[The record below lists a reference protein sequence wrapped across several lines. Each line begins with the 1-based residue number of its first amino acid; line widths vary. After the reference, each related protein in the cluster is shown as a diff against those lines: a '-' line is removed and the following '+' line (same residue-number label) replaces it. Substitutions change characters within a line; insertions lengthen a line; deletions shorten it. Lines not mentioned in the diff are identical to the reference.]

1 MCVPCV
7 FRVCS
12 GSSRCL
18 FTDQAPWHRLQL
30 PVRPVP
36 FLDLIL
42 VPMHAKISTYNKP
55 AGDHTS
61 HRKKLEA
68 KAARPARASRVQRLQ
83 HVCRMHQVRPTAQV
97 GLPAHVLIF
106 ALRAAHMLK
115 PNRPR
120 HVRRIAL
127 THSHRV
133 LQPSTSSAA

>member
-42 VPMHAKISTYNKP
+42 VPMHAKITTYNKP

-68 KAARPARASRVQRLQ
+68 KAARPARLPRTASLTRVPETAR
-83 HVCRMHQVRPTAQV
+83 RPPAQAT
-97 GLPAHVLIF
+97 LTRKPAFACAPINGTVLSRC
-106 ALRAAHMLK
+106 A
-115 PNRPR
+115 
-120 HVRRIAL
+120 
-127 THSHRV
+127 
-133 LQPSTSSAA
+133 